1 MTSPTG
7 VPIAKVAPTPTAL
20 SYSPLARRV
29 PGVRDPLLARPRK
42 PWGFLLH
49 TTGGGVTAKA
59 KRDGASPIAVAIA
72 VYISSQNGSNGYF
85 WGGPAYVADHEGALH
100 QLAPDEALTAH
111 AGGPHRG
118 AYLDGSWVGKV
129 SPETVAQW
137 HRRWPGRKNP
147 YSMFPS
153 TSPNVDYVGLEM
165 IPIGDGFGGE
175 PMAPGL
181 RFTRAQHDAAI
192 ALGHDLAQRHGW
204 PAGWYDS
211 GRLVC
216 HEDVDP
222 IERSDAHGGWD
233 PGVMRTL
240 PYFDLEYVKRGLAS
254 AP

>member
-1 MTSPTG
+1 MT
-7 VPIAKVAPTPTAL
+7 L
-20 SYSPLARRV
+20 SYSSIAHRV
-29 PGVRDPLLARPRK
+29 PGVRDPALARLRA

-49 TTGGGVTAKA
+49 TTGGGVTDKA
-59 KRDGASPIAVAIA
+59 RKTGKRPIDVAIA
-72 VYISSQNGSNGYF
+72 VYIASQNGSNGYL
-85 WGGPAYVADHEGALH
+85 WGGPHYVCDHDGELY
-100 QLAPDEALTAH
+100 QVAPDEALTAH
-111 AGGPHRG
+111 AGGPNRA
-118 AYLDGSWVGKV
+118 AYLDGSWASRV

-137 HRRWPGRKNP
+137 HHRWPTRRHP

-181 RFTRAQHDAAI
+181 RFTHAQHDAAI
-192 ALGHDLAQRHGW
+192 ALGQDLAARHGW
-204 PAGWYDS
+204 PAGWYAG

-233 PGVMRTL
+233 PGVMRRL
-240 PYFDLEYVKRGLAS
+240 PYFDLEYIQSELA
-254 AP
+254 AG